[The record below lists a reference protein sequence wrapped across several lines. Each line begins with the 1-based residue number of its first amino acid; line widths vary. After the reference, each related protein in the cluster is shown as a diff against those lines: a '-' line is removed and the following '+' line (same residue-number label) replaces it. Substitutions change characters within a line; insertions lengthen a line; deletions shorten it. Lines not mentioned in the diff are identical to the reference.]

1 METSDVPLQV
11 LDQPCLLLTLPA
23 ELCWAIVDM
32 LLLCEGGAGE
42 AARLGLTCRQLASTI
57 LDDERAWR
65 FRCDRDL
72 GTDRMNL
79 HAERERFGV
88 AWPRF
93 YAAARA
99 DKAFSR
105 RFSAIWHF
113 LRGGSESWWRWT
125 CPATK
130 QLNGYAVT
138 VRRSCWHAGHNL
150 VVIEHAQCTDEE
162 IAGWVSMR
170 RATPDRP
177 VIPLS
182 RSDDFCACVQC
193 RGGTPK
199 PRELVRARLAVYRGG
214 WRGGYPHGRGRATF
228 ASGLVYEGQ
237 WEKGLPHG
245 HGKLNGTARTWT
257 RGVCAAMGSWSRP
270 LHDPD
275 APSYYGQYA
284 LLPES
289 TRGLDFTSS
298 RDTALREWWWITTA
312 VGKRAP
318 PAWTPLQPDTT
329 RLPHGEGKAF
339 YPDGKV
345 YSGTWRL
352 GQRHRGRCT
361 LPDGTSFQGVWYH
374 GGPRSTA
381 IGNVSWSSGT
391 HLKHEVVWD
400 DQDRMRSDGGVV
412 RSKHRV
418 YVYDRATPRP
428 CAASGQRVLTRTAI
442 LANGD
447 ECDAQ
452 WTSRGIMHD
461 VTRFVFSSACADPTF
476 AGVTIND
483 CAWTCVPLSWQ
494 SPPRH
499 TCPDDYVYWP
509 ADRDSEAF
517 LLFPSYVRKR
527 LIPWDD
533 ETVDFFW
540 HNAMQEC
547 DA

>member
-1 METSDVPLQV
+1 MRTVPRRDAQ
-11 LDQPCLLLTLPA
+11 
-23 ELCWAIVDM
+23 
-32 LLLCEGGAGE
+32 
-42 AARLGLTCRQLASTI
+42 ASGI
-57 LDDERAWR
+57 
-65 FRCDRDL
+65 
-72 GTDRMNL
+72 G
-79 HAERERFGV
+79 
-88 AWPRF
+88 
-93 YAAARA
+93 ARA
-99 DKAFSR
+99 VGR
-105 RFSAIWHF
+105 LQR
-113 LRGGSESWWRWT
+113 
-125 CPATK
+125 
-130 QLNGYAVT
+130 
-138 VRRSCWHAGHNL
+138 
-150 VVIEHAQCTDEE
+150 
-162 IAGWVSMR
+162 
-170 RATPDRP
+170 
-177 VIPLS
+177 
-182 RSDDFCACVQC
+182 
-193 RGGTPK
+193 
-199 PRELVRARLAVYRGG
+199 RLAR
-214 WRGGYPHGRGRATF
+214 RLPTRSRPCDLCQR
-228 ASGLVYEGQ
+228 LVYEGQ

-412 RSKHRV
+412 RSNTESTCMIAQPLAH
-418 YVYDRATPRP
+418 A
-428 CAASGQRVLTRTAI
+428 QRQGR
-442 LANGD
+442 
-447 ECDAQ
+447 E
-452 WTSRGIMHD
+452 S
-461 VTRFVFSSACADPTF
+461 
-476 AGVTIND
+476 
-483 CAWTCVPLSWQ
+483 
-494 SPPRH
+494 
-499 TCPDDYVYWP
+499 
-509 ADRDSEAF
+509 
-517 LLFPSYVRKR
+517 
-527 LIPWDD
+527 
-533 ETVDFFW
+533 
-540 HNAMQEC
+540 
-547 DA
+547 